1 MSNGQIVK
9 RTDAVNT
16 LREMLEKSKPQMAM
30 ALPKSITP
38 DRFFRVVMTAVQ
50 TTPKLLECDRRS
62 LLAAVMTS
70 AQLGLEPGPLGHA
83 YLIPY
88 GDKVQFIP
96 GYRGMIDLA
105 RRSGQIDTIQA
116 HVVYDG
122 DAFQVAFGLNP
133 VLQHTPKMDGE
144 RGNPWVVY
152 AIAKLNGGGT
162 QFEVMTVRE
171 VEAVRSRS
179 KAAKSGPW
187 VTDWEEMARKT
198 VVRRLFKYL
207 PVSVEM
213 SRAVTL
219 DEQAAANIPQEL
231 EPLEIEGETVE
242 VAEERTALD
251 VLAESHE

>member
-1 MSNGQIVK
+1 MSTGQIVK
-9 RTDAVNT
+9 RTDALT
-16 LREMLEKSKPQMAM
+16 ALRGTLEKSKSQLAM
-30 ALPKSITP
+30 ALPKNITP

-105 RRSGQIDTIQA
+105 RRSGQIQTIQA
-116 HVVYDG
+116 HVVCQG
-122 DAFQVAFGLNP
+122 DEFKVSFGLNP
-133 VLQHTPKMDGE
+133 ELQHVPKFEGE
-144 RGNPWVVY
+144 RCKPWAVY
-152 AIAKLNGGGT
+152 AIAKLKGGET
-162 QFEVMTVRE
+162 QFEVMTVPE
-171 VEAVRSRS
+171 IEAVRSRS
-179 KAAKSGPW
+179 KAARNGPW

-207 PVSVEM
+207 PVSVEIA
-213 SRAVTL
+213 RAVAL
-219 DEQAAANIPQEL
+219 DEQAAIDQPQDL
-231 EPLEIEGETVE
+231 EPLEIEA
-242 VAEERTALD
+242 VAEPAEEKDELDALVD
-251 VLAESHE
+251 GHE